1 MTKEKPLYW
10 EETELRKE
18 RDRLIKLERKTIAAE
33 ADRFGQQ
40 LLDARRGLGIPDPD
54 GADWGS
60 RMVRFQIG
68 LRLLAIGMQEPN
80 FTIPDVPK
88 MLRRWLMNP
97 MTDQSATDE
106 DLGVYVELIEE
117 RERQVQAA

>member
-18 RDRLIKLERKTIAAE
+18 RDRLIKQERKTIAEE

-40 LLDARRGLGIPDPD
+40 LLDARRGLGIPDPA

-68 LRLLAIGMQEPN
+68 LRLLAIGMQEQN

-97 MTDQSATDE
+97 MTDQPATDE